1 MAWDVKPRKGSSRLA
16 KYSPTNTFLHGLVSG
31 LGESARRMSEPK
43 GSQRISNAFK
53 EDNSYLLVL
62 PIYSKIPTGSWF
74 LKNLSYTC
82 NSGITG

>member
-16 KYSPTNTFLHGLVSG
+16 KYFQTTNTFLYGLVSG
-31 LGESARRMSEPK
+31 LGESRMSEPK
-43 GSQRISNAFK
+43 GSQTISNAFK

-62 PIYSKIPTGSWF
+62 PIYPKIPTGSRF

-82 NSGITG
+82 NSGIIG